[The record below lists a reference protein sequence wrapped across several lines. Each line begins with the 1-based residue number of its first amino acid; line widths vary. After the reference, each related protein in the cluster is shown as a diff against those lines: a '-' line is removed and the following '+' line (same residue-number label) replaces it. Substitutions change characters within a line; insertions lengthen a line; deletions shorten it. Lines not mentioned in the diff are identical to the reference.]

1 MERIFGGNAMIDISS
16 LPCRQQRVMWPRL
29 VQLTVYIIAADWQAC
44 AELSTDLQKCDHRA
58 LGAADYSEGL
68 TIGKG
73 VFLRE

>member
-1 MERIFGGNAMIDISS
+1 
-16 LPCRQQRVMWPRL
+16 MWPRL